1 MSGSVELGRIF
12 PLEICAELATF
23 RRGFVF
29 ETPDVGGKVVV
40 GDAVVAAHE
49 EPAGSADR

>member
-1 MSGSVELGRIF
+1 MKDWVF
-12 PLEICAELATF
+12 ALEICGELARL

-29 ETPDVGGKVVV
+29 ETPNVGGKVVV